1 MTVKSNLKGVIIQA
15 QYFLQQMVMI
25 NMNANSQRQI
35 AIERRFVTESKSYV
49 LPKVTLPFS
58 SSPHSTSSLQI
69 LALCFRTQLINESRA
84 LSVKGAPA
92 FINYL
97 QLSLRINTV
106 FCKYLFKTTK
116 VVVRLHVN

>member
-49 LPKVTLPFS
+49 LLEVTLPFS

-69 LALCFRTQLINESRA
+69 LAQYFRTQLINEPRE

-92 FINYL
+92 FINHH
-97 QLSLRINTV
+97 QLSHRINTV
-106 FCKYLFKTTK
+106 FCKYLS
-116 VVVRLHVN
+116 N